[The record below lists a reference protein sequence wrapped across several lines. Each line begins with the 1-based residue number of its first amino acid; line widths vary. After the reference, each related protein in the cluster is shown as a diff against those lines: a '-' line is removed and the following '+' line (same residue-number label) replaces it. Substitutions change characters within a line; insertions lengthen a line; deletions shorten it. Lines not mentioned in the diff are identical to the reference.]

1 MSFSASKSIELCEH
15 YLTICNHKENITLS
29 GTKCLLLWI
38 LGLASKNMYIYNP
51 TNPRRP
57 KHKKRALRSP
67 WRCGR
72 GQVQVLITI
81 LTQRQERARMHN
93 VSHNF
98 FFHKLFFFFY
108 SHRKGMVLGT
118 AHKAASDAAKCPHS
132 RTRMWYQPML
142 EYQLLCC
149 KPNQELRQMG
159 QYWKVLGSC
168 PLWEPWVQ
176 SPATSFGQPYCSH
189 LWAQIFMSSFF
200 YVCTMLY
207 CRNMMS

>member
-98 FFHKLFFFFY
+98 FFHNFFFFI
-108 SHRKGMVLGT
+108 
-118 AHKAASDAAKCPHS
+118 
-132 RTRMWYQPML
+132 RTGRGW
-142 EYQLLCC
+142 
-149 KPNQELRQMG
+149 
-159 QYWKVLGSC
+159 S
-168 PLWEPWVQ
+168 
-176 SPATSFGQPYCSH
+176 
-189 LWAQIFMSSFF
+189 WAQHIKLPLMQPNVLIQGPACDTSQCLSTN
-200 YVCTMLY
+200 CSAANPT
-207 CRNMMS
+207 RS